1 MSFPLRK
8 HRGLT
13 AKENGREGEERSLVK
28 MREEQEEE
36 DAEAKSEETKERT
49 TGDAV
54 AAILRCG
61 LLYQFIVELQSTLS
75 ASN

>member
-1 MSFPLRK
+1 
-8 HRGLT
+8 
-13 AKENGREGEERSLVK
+13 

-75 ASN
+75 VTETAKP